1 MVTNRTKCLKY
12 MIIPTNH
19 SGVLKVTEDNLALRW
34 NPRNNFNPIDPE
46 QGSIILV
53 QKYQKKKKKKKK
65 KKKCTVQIDLIGQTA
80 VRQMAHSLVVS
91 DLRVE
96 TKGSRFESGCYLCAE
111 VSSSRQSPG

>member
-12 MIIPTNH
+12 LIIPTNH
-19 SGVLKVTEDNLALRW
+19 SGVLKVTEGNLALRW

-53 QKYQKKKKKKKK
+53 QKYQKKKKKKG
-65 KKKCTVQIDLIGQTA
+65 TVQIDLIGQTA

-111 VSSSRQSPG
+111 VSSPRQSPG

>member
-19 SGVLKVTEDNLALRW
+19 SGVLKVTEGNLALRW

-46 QGSIILV
+46 QGSIILA
-53 QKYQKKKKKKKK
+53 QKYQKK

-111 VSSSRQSPG
+111 VSSPRQSPG

>member
-12 MIIPTNH
+12 LIIPTNH
-19 SGVLKVTEDNLALRW
+19 SGVLKVTEGNLALRW

-46 QGSIILV
+46 QGKIILV
-53 QKYQKKKKKKKK
+53 QKYQKK

-111 VSSSRQSPG
+111 VSSPRQSPG

>member
-1 MVTNRTKCLKY
+1 

-19 SGVLKVTEDNLALRW
+19 SGVLKVTEGNLALRW

-65 KKKCTVQIDLIGQTA
+65 KI
-80 VRQMAHSLVVS
+80 HSS
-91 DLRVE
+91 DRYYWSDCCE
-96 TKGSRFESGCYLCAE
+96 TDGA
-111 VSSSRQSPG
+111 